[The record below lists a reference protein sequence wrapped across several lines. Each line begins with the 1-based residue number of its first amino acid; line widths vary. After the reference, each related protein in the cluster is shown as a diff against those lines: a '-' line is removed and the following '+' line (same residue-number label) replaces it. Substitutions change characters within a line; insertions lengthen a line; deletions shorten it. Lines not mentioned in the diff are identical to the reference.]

1 MGNVMENLFFLVV
14 VLIIIV
20 SNVVSIRKRIK
31 TQQSGRAGEKQAQA
45 SGWKAS
51 IEKMLN
57 QLKEELDPESGKPAR
72 REQRSSAPGEIL
84 FEEAYEQPG
93 APAGQAPAG
102 QASTGQASIR
112 QRGESKI
119 DRAYRM
125 KEAREDRVGT
135 RERQSDAQA
144 QHRVAMAEKTPEAAT
159 ADDSR
164 QKAAVPEETPAEEFA
179 HLSAD
184 TYSVA
189 QLQRAVIWSEILG
202 PPVALQKERREVW

>member
-1 MGNVMENLFFLVV
+1 MENLFFLVV

-31 TQQSGRAGEKQAQA
+31 AQQSGQAGEKQAQT
-45 SGWKAS
+45 SGWKSS

-72 REQRSSAPGEIL
+72 REQGSSAPGEIL

-93 APAGQAPAG
+93 APAGQASTA
-102 QASTGQASIR
+102 QAATG
-112 QRGESKI
+112 QRGESKL
-119 DRAYRM
+119 DQAYRM
-125 KEAREDRVGT
+125 KETRHERAGT
-135 RERQSDAQA
+135 RGRQSDAQA
-144 QHRVAMAEKTPEAAT
+144 QRVAMAEKTRKAETA
-159 ADDSR
+159 ADDR

-202 PPVALQKERREVW
+202 PPVALQKGRREVW